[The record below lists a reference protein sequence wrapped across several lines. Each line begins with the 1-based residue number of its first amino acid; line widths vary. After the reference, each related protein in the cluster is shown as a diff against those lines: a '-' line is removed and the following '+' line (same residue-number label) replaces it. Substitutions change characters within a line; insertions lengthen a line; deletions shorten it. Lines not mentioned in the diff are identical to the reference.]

1 MSARKEVEKRLVLF
15 DTHFIC
21 GKSSEAFFPPHLSAN
36 VKLLRH
42 TTNENPVGGEN
53 SESISDDCLEQI

>member
-1 MSARKEVEKRLVLF
+1 MSARKEVEKLLVFF

-21 GKSSEAFFPPHLSAN
+21 GKSSEAFFPHLSAN

-53 SESISDDCLEQI
+53 SESISDDALEQI